1 MKKQHDEEPGKA
13 TFYRGFKIITFL
25 SGAVQASLMYGTN
38 KTKRELFFFESIEK
52 ATQWI
57 NGGGFRL
64 MLSEIVKTHNIATTT
79 NGHDARREHGE
90 LIKVLAD
97 IIGE

>member
-1 MKKQHDEEPGKA
+1 MKKQHDDTPDKV
-13 TFYRGFKIITFL
+13 TFYRGFQIISFL
-25 SGAVQASLMYGTN
+25 SGEVKSSLMYGTN
-38 KTKRELFFFESIEK
+38 KTKREIFFFENLEK
-52 ATQWI
+52 AIHWI
-57 NGGGFRL
+57 NVGGL
-64 MLSEIVKTHNIATTT
+64 NVLLSEIVKTHNIATTT